1 MSNLKHGYYSTNTS
15 INPDSVMIGN
25 ITVKQAIAEYT
36 FLIKRVLDMDGNEI
50 LPKGALDLVIYLI
63 SCINN
68 GQAFHLLPKEYQ
80 EKGMLYTN
88 TRTFLAIERHIS
100 DMKLIALVNT
110 YKSFN
115 ERIF

>member
-1 MSNLKHGYYSTNTS
+1 MSNLKHGYYSTNSS

-25 ITVKQAIAEYT
+25 ISVKQAIAEYT

-68 GQAFHLLPKEYQ
+68 GQAFHLLPKDYQ
-80 EKGMLYTN
+80 EKAMLYTG
-88 TRTFLAIERHIS
+88 TRTFLCIERHIS
-100 DMKLIALVNT
+100 NTTLSQLVQT

-115 ERIF
+115 ELAY